1 MKKTILIPIFILV
14 VLLIGIFSF
23 IKINPPLVSGTIASS
38 GDLTFVVISIGNK
51 GFSHVK
57 INDVLVNNNEE
68 PKDKNIQLSN
78 PLKGFI
84 VAENFD
90 GEAREYG
97 ITNINDVLIEA
108 NTSPSSQLDK
118 VNNGTATEDDKSY
131 GLSVIHNKEINLV
144 TINYRYLG
152 LSFEKRVPINQ

>member
-1 MKKTILIPIFILV
+1 MKNTILISIFILV
-14 VLLIGIFSF
+14 VLIIGIFSF
-23 IKINPPLVSGTIASS
+23 IKFNPPLVSGTIASS

-57 INDVLVNNNEE
+57 INNVLVNNNEE
-68 PKDKNIQLSN
+68 PQNKKIQLSN

-84 VAENFD
+84 VADSFE

-97 ITNINDVLIEA
+97 IMNIKDILIEP

-118 VNNGTATEDDKSY
+118 VNNGTATEGDKSY
-131 GLSVIHNKEINLV
+131 GLSVIHNKEINMV
-144 TINYRYLG
+144 TINYSYLG
-152 LSFEKRVPINQ
+152 LTFEKYVPITK